1 MFDDGHGEALLPGIA
16 PAWSSSA
23 DVRVSLPRKFLNLA
37 TRVAAHRDPER
48 WDLLYRIAF
57 RLLFENRNLLEVFV
71 DDDVHRL
78 IALDAAV
85 RRDVHKM
92 HAFVRFRQVDEMF
105 VAWYQ
110 PDHRI
115 LRLAAPFFVERFRS
129 MRWSILTPDDS
140 AQWDGSALVWGP
152 GVPRSAAP
160 AEDEMEDLWRT
171 YYASIFN
178 PARTNVA
185 KMKADMPQRFWRDMP
200 ELRDVS
206 RLLSEAPGRVGS
218 MIEAQ
223 RSAPS
228 AAPFVPAV
236 ADLDQLRAAAR
247 SCEGCDLHGPA
258 TQTVFGEGSPD
269 ASIVLVGEQPG
280 NDEDLRGRPFVGPAG
295 ELLDRALEAAG
306 VDRSALYVTNAVK
319 HFAYIERG
327 TRRIHRTPRM
337 IEVTAC
343 RPWLNAELQSIDPS
357 LIVCM
362 GATAARALLGSK
374 ISVMRDRGRFFTS
387 REGREVLVT
396 IHPSA
401 VLRVDAAARDE
412 YFHMLVADLTLV
424 AERLR
429 ASRSLTS

>member
-1 MFDDGHGEALLPGIA
+1 MLPGLA

-23 DVRVSLPRKFLNLA
+23 DARVSLPRKFVPLA
-37 TRVAAHRDPER
+37 TRVAAHRDAER
-48 WDLLYRIAF
+48 WDLLYRVAF
-57 RLLFENRNLLEVFV
+57 RLSFENRNLLEVFV
-71 DDDVHRL
+71 DDDIHRL
-78 IALDAAV
+78 GGLEAAV
-85 RRDVHKM
+85 RRDIHKM
-92 HAFVRFRQVDEMF
+92 HAFVRFRQVDDTF
-105 VAWYQ
+105 VAWYR
-110 PDHRI
+110 PDHRV
-115 LRLAAPFFVERFRS
+115 LPLAAPFFVERFRS
-129 MRWSILTPDDS
+129 MRWSILTPDQS

-178 PARTNVA
+178 PARMNLG
-185 KMKADMPQRFWRDMP
+185 KMKADMPVRFWREMP

-206 RLLSEAPGRVGS
+206 RLLSEAPARVGS

-228 AAPFVPAV
+228 AARFVPPA
-236 ADLDQLRAAAR
+236 ADLEQLRAAAR
-247 SCEGCDLHGPA
+247 SCEGCDLHAPA
-258 TQTVFGEGSPD
+258 TQTVFGEGRVD
-269 ASIVLVGEQPG
+269 ASVVLVGEQPG
-280 NDEDLRGRPFVGPAG
+280 NDEDLAGRPFIGPAG
-295 ELLDRALEAAG
+295 EILDRALEAAG

-343 RPWLNAELQSIDPS
+343 RPWLDAELRSIDPS

-362 GATAARALLGSK
+362 GATAAHALLGSRV
-374 ISVMRDRGRFFTS
+374 SVMRDRGRFFTS
-387 REGREVLVT
+387 REGREVLLT

-401 VLRVDAAARDE
+401 VLRVDAAARDD
-412 YFHMLVADLTLV
+412 YFRMLVADLRLV

-429 ASRSLTS
+429 ESPSISS

>member
-1 MFDDGHGEALLPGIA
+1 MFDDGREEALLPGIA
-16 PAWSSSA
+16 PAWSPTSDA
-23 DVRVSLPRKFLNLA
+23 KVTLPRKFLTVA

-57 RLLFENRNLLEVFV
+57 RLSLENRDLLEVFV

-78 IALDAAV
+78 GAMDAAV
-85 RRDVHKM
+85 RRDIHKM
-92 HAFVRFRQVDEMF
+92 HAFVRFRQVEETF
-105 VAWYQ
+105 VAWYR

-115 LRLAAPFFVERFRS
+115 LPLAAPFFVERFRN

-160 AEDEMEDLWRT
+160 AGDEMEHLWRT

-178 PARTNVA
+178 PARMNLE
-185 KMKADMPQRFWRDMP
+185 KMKADMPARFWREMP

-206 RLLSEAPGRVGS
+206 RLLAEAPARVGS

-223 RSAPS
+223 RRAPS
-228 AAPFVPAV
+228 AAPFVPPA
-236 ADLDQLRAAAR
+236 ADLEGLRAAAR
-247 SCEGCDLHGPA
+247 RCEGCDLHGPA
-258 TQTVFGEGSPD
+258 TQTVFGEGRTD
-269 ASIVLVGEQPG
+269 AAVVLVGEQPG

-295 ELLDRALEAAG
+295 ELLDRALEMAG

-327 TRRIHRTPRM
+327 KRRIHRTPRM

-343 RPWLNAELQSIDPS
+343 RPWLDAELQSIDPS
-357 LIVCM
+357 LVVCM
-362 GATAARALLGSK
+362 GATAAQALLGSRV
-374 ISVMRDRGRFFTS
+374 SVMRDRGRFFIS
-387 REGREVLVT
+387 RQGREVLLT
-396 IHPSA
+396 LHPSA
-401 VLRVDAAARDE
+401 VLRANAGARDE
-412 YFHMLVADLTLV
+412 YFRMLVADLRLV

-429 ASRSLTS
+429 ESLSTSS